1 MKNSELIDKLIEL
14 SEKFN
19 DTVTNIEKSFAIQS
33 EILRQIND
41 QNKLHK
47 QAIDTNTTATKDLS
61 ALVKEQTKSFNKIWR
76 IFWATVLALIVL
88 AVGEKFIK
96 FMPFLKF

>member
-1 MKNSELIDKLIEL
+1 MKNQELVNKLIEL

-19 DTVTNIEKSFAIQS
+19 NTISKIETAFSVQS

-47 QAIDTNTTATKDLS
+47 QAIETNTQATKDLS
-61 ALVKEQTKSFNKIWR
+61 TLVKEQTRSFNKMWY
-76 IFWATVLALIVL
+76 IFWIVIMALVVLAG
-88 AVGEKFIK
+88 AEKIFQFIK
-96 FMPFLKF
+96 L

>member
-1 MKNSELIDKLIEL
+1 MTNKQLINKLIEL

-19 DTVTNIEKSFAIQS
+19 NTILKIETAFSVQS

-47 QAIDTNTTATKDLS
+47 QAIEINTQATKDLS
-61 ALVKEQTKSFNKIWR
+61 ILVKEQIKSFNKIWY
-76 IFWATVLALIVL
+76 IFWLIIMALIVL
-88 AVGEKFIK
+88 AGAEKVFQFIK
-96 FMPFLKF
+96 F

>member
-1 MKNSELIDKLIEL
+1 MTNQQLINKLIEL

-19 DTVTNIEKSFAIQS
+19 NTVSKMETAFSVQS

-47 QAIDTNTTATKDLS
+47 QAIETNTQATNDLS
-61 ALVKEQTKSFNKIWR
+61 ALVKEQTRSFNKMWY
-76 IFWATVLALIVL
+76 IFWIIVMALIVL
-88 AVGEKFIK
+88 AGAEKVFQFIK
-96 FMPFLKF
+96 L